1 LDRKAA
7 AEQRKTFSICPLCH
21 RRVPAVL
28 RKGEDGCWRLHK
40 SCDWHGEFAA
50 VVWRGEPER
59 ERWTGDLDILR
70 REDMELCPDACGL
83 CAGHQQGTCCVLLE
97 VTRRCNLA
105 CRFCFAEGGDAD
117 GKASVDPP
125 LESVCGWIADIVR
138 RGNTFL
144 QLSGG
149 EPSMRDDLPEIVRR
163 ARELGCQ
170 YVQLNS
176 NGLRL
181 AEDEAFADALAEAG
195 LSFVFLQ
202 FDGLN
207 DAIYTALRGKPL
219 LEHKLRAIEHCGKRN
234 IGVTLVP
241 TLVPGVNEGAVGD
254 ILRFAVER
262 SPQVRGVHFQPV
274 SYFGRY
280 PEGGDSGPD
289 DSRRLTLPEVYQ
301 AIFAQAGEL
310 VPANSIVPSRCDHP
324 ACGFHGGYIV
334 TPEGLKPLT
343 PNRQPDCCSSG
354 SAAER
359 NRHFV
364 GSRWQRPETSCCGGD
379 EPCDL
384 TTLDGFLNRAR
395 SHAFTIS
402 AMAFQDAWTLDLERL
417 RRCSLHVYDQGRV
430 VPFCSHYIHEL

>member
-1 LDRKAA
+1 MEKAA
-7 AEQRKTFSICPLCH
+7 RQRKTFSICPECH
-21 RRVPAVL
+21 RRIPAL
-28 RKGEDGCWRLHK
+28 LQQGEDGWWRLRK
-40 SCDWHGEFAA
+40 SCDWHGEFSS
-50 VVWRGEPER
+50 VVWRGEPHR
-59 ERWTGDLDILR
+59 ELWTGGQAVLR
-70 REDMELCPDACGL
+70 REDVAQCPDACGL

-97 VTRRCNLA
+97 VTRRCDLA
-105 CRFCFAEGGDAD
+105 CRFCFAEAGDAD
-117 GKASVDPP
+117 GKPSADPP
-125 LESVCGWIADIVR
+125 LDRVTEWIADIVR

-149 EPSMRDDLPEIVRR
+149 EPCMRDDLPDIVRR
-163 ARELGCQ
+163 AKDLGCT

-202 FDGLN
+202 FDGLD
-207 DAIYTALRGKPL
+207 DAVYVALRGRPL
-219 LEHKLRAIEHCGKRN
+219 LEQKLRTIERCGRRN

-241 TLVPGVNEGAVGD
+241 TLVPGVNDGAVGD

-262 SPQVRGVHFQPV
+262 SPLVRGVHLQPV

-280 PEGGDSGPD
+280 PKGGGAGPD
-289 DSRRLTLPEVYQ
+289 DRQRLTLPEVYQ

-310 VPANSIVPSRCDHP
+310 VPADSIAPSRCDHP

-334 TPEGLKPLT
+334 TPEGLRALT
-343 PNRQPDCCSSG
+343 PKEPPECCSG

-364 GSRWQRPETSCCGGD
+364 GSRWQRSQSGCCDGS

-384 TTLDGFLNRAR
+384 ATLDGFLNRAR